1 MNETFL
7 AKAKSGSAW
16 FNFLA
21 SLKLTVWLLV
31 VSMVL
36 ILLGTLEQV
45 HWGVWHVQKEYFS
58 SWYCT
63 YPLNAKFGQGLP
75 LPGGFLLGVL
85 LVLNLVCA
93 HFRHFKLGVRHTGIS
108 LIHGGL
114 VLLLIGGFVTAACQE
129 EAAMVIPEGESRT
142 YTEAFREFEVAL
154 VDRTDA
160 GKEKVV
166 SIPDAL
172 LRTVTDPKAE
182 LALAGSPFQAKV
194 QFYYPNS
201 MLRAKSQM
209 PDGADIAATQ
219 GIATRSPLA
228 LKRLPE
234 SFNDN
239 VGNVPST
246 LLELVANGQSIG
258 VWLLNAQLTESF
270 PAQTFEHA
278 GRKYELSL
286 RRARTYLP
294 FSVRLDRFTHEKY
307 PGTEIPRRFASD
319 VTIQAGSGSFPFN
332 ISMNQ
337 PLRHGGM
344 TFYQS
349 SFGNTSAGKDI
360 SVLQVV
366 RNPGWL
372 LPYISVSLMS
382 LGLLVHFGISLFGF
396 LQRRAKNAA
405 TAGLVALLALSP
417 TEARAARRLL
427 DAAGLDATSIDTRE
441 IGTLPVQSGGR
452 IIPLETLATG
462 SLLQMR
468 ARREIALTE
477 LEATAFGRKPSTW
490 TDAEKADIA
499 KQLPEI
505 TDAIKQQLEK
515 RPVHLKGRTLAA
527 HDWLIEVAFRASV
540 ARVLPTFRVDH
551 PVVLKMMG
559 RDPEKT
565 KFVSWDDILKNS
577 QALTEASGKSRQRA
591 QADRDA
597 EDRAL
602 LQLEGAARQYAL
614 LSMTFMPGDLPADIP
629 PQREYQAWLGAL
641 NRAAE
646 EMQKNRGPTATAPA
660 FDKEL
665 QETLRTLVQRYQ
677 DFANDGA
684 IRIVPPKDPETTTAW
699 DNLGTSLLAVI
710 NDRAAHRAA
719 LAPDGV
725 LTRYALF
732 CVAWREGDDDT
743 CRDQIRALNASLAGP
758 WSPKANAET
767 TFSRLQ
773 PFYWLL
779 MAYVVIVLLVLW
791 AWAAGSEGPRSW
803 AYAMLI
809 SVFLLHTVAL
819 GYRMWLHERP
829 PVTNLY
835 SSGIFV
841 AWGAVLLGVILER
854 LWKNGIGAMA
864 AGLSG
869 FLSLIVAHN
878 LGLSGE
884 DNLESVRAVLDSN
897 FWLSTHVT
905 TVTIGYSAT
914 FVAGLIGAIH
924 LWLRAFKA
932 DYQDGDALARA
943 AYGILAFALIASFIG
958 TMLGGIWADQS
969 WGRFWGWDPKENGAV
984 LIVLW
989 CAVCL
994 HARWGG
1000 LVRREGLMQLLVFGN
1015 IVTAWS
1021 WFGTNLLG
1029 VGLHSYGFTESGFFW
1044 LCVFGVSQVLL
1055 LALGWLPARRRVEP
1069 LQA

>member
-1 MNETFL
+1 MNDAPSAKTEPTWFAFL
-7 AKAKSGSAW
+7 S
-16 FNFLA
+16 

-31 VSMVL
+31 LSMVL
-36 ILLGTLEQV
+36 VLLGTLEQV

-58 SWYCT
+58 AWYCT
-63 YPLNAKFGQGLP
+63 YPLNAKFGHGIP
-75 LPGGFLLGVL
+75 LPGGFLLGAL
-85 LVLNLVCA
+85 LVANLICA
-93 HFRHFKLGVRHTGIS
+93 HFKHFKFGARHAGIS
-108 LIHGGL
+108 IIHGGL
-114 VLLLIGGFVTAACQE
+114 VLLLVGGFVTAACQQ

-166 SIPDAL
+166 AIPDAL
-172 LRTVTDPKAE
+172 LRAQNDPKAN
-182 LALAGSPFQAKV
+182 LALAGSPFTARFA
-194 QFYYPNS
+194 FYHPNS
-201 MLRAKSQM
+201 MLRAKSQL
-209 PDGADIAATQ
+209 PEGAEVAATQ
-219 GIATRSPLA
+219 GIAARSPLA
-228 LKRLPE
+228 LKPLPE

-239 VGNVPST
+239 VGNVPT
-246 LLELVANGQSIG
+246 TVVELLADGKSLGT
-258 VWLLNAQLTESF
+258 WLLNAQLTESF

-278 GRKYELSL
+278 GRKYEISL

-319 VTIQAGSGSFPFN
+319 VTIQGDTGTFPFN

-337 PLRHGGM
+337 PLRHGGL

-382 LGLLVHFGISLFGF
+382 LGLVLHFGLSLRRF
-396 LQRRAKNAA
+396 LAARASAA
-405 TAGLVALLALSP
+405 TAAALVALATLAP
-417 TEARAARRLL
+417 TDVAAAEAW
-427 DAAGLDATSIDTRE
+427 DSRE
-441 IGTLPVQSGGR
+441 LGTLPVQSGGR

-477 LEATAFGRKPSTW
+477 TEAAAFGKKPSTW
-490 TDAEKADIA
+490 TEAEKAAIA

-505 TDAIKQQLEK
+505 TDELKKQLEK
-515 RPVHLKGRTLAA
+515 RPVRLSGRTLAA
-527 HDWLIEVAFRASV
+527 HDWLIEVSFRASV

-577 QALTEASGKSRQRA
+577 RPLTDAAQKSRQRA

-602 LQLEGAARQYAL
+602 LQLESAARTYAL
-614 LSMTFMPGDLPADIP
+614 LTMTFLPGDLPADIP

-641 NRAAE
+641 NRAAD
-646 EMQKNRGPTATAPA
+646 EMQKNRAATGTPA

-665 QETLRTLVQRYQ
+665 QETLKALVQRYQ
-677 DFANDGA
+677 EFAADGA
-684 IRIVPPKDPETTTAW
+684 VRIVPPKDPTGTTGW
-699 DNLGTSLLAVI
+699 DNLGTALLAVI
-710 NDRAAHRAA
+710 NDRSAHRAA

-725 LTRYALF
+725 LTRYASF

-743 CRDQIRALNASLAGP
+743 CRDQIRALNATLAGP
-758 WSPKANAET
+758 WTAKANAET

-779 MAYVVIVLLVLW
+779 IAYVVVALLVLW
-791 AWAAGSEGPRSW
+791 AWAAGSEGPRRW
-803 AYAMLI
+803 AYSLLI
-809 SVFLLHTVAL
+809 AVFLLHTAAL

-841 AWGAVLLGVILER
+841 AWGAVLLGVVLER
-854 LWKNGIGAMA
+854 IWRNGIGAMT
-864 AGLSG
+864 AGISG
-869 FLSLIVAHN
+869 FLSLVVAHN

-914 FVAGLIGAIH
+914 FVAGLVGALH

-932 DYQDGDALARA
+932 DYRDGDALARA
-943 AYGILAFALIASFIG
+943 AYGILAFALVASFIG

-969 WGRFWGWDPKENGAV
+969 WGRFWGWDPKENGAL

-1015 IVTAWS
+1015 VVTGWS

-1044 LCVFGVSQVLL
+1044 LSLFAVSQLGL
-1055 LALGWLPARRRVEP
+1055 LALGWLPARAASAGEGK
-1069 LQA
+1069 QA

>member
-1 MNETFL
+1 MNENFQT
-7 AKAKSGSAW
+7 KAKSKNAILD
-16 FNFLA
+16 FFA
-21 SLKLTVWLLV
+21 SLNLTVWLLGL
-31 VSMVL
+31 SMVL

-58 SWYCT
+58 SWVCF
-63 YPLNAKFGQGLP
+63 YPHDPAASLRIP
-75 LPGGFLLGVL
+75 LPAGFLLGTL
-85 LVLNLVCA
+85 LIINLVFA
-93 HFRHFKLGVRHTGIS
+93 HVRHFKTDLRRFGITIIHS
-108 LIHGGL
+108 GLI
-114 VLLLIGGFVTAACQE
+114 LLLLGGFVTAVMQE
-129 EAAMVIPEGESRT
+129 EAAMIIPEGESRT
-142 YTEAFREFEVAL
+142 YAEAFREFEIAI

-160 GKEKVV
+160 GKEKAVV
-166 SIPDAL
+166 IPDAL
-172 LRTVTDPKAE
+172 LRTLSDPAAE
-182 LALAGSPFQAKV
+182 LALVGSPFQAKV
-194 QFYYPNS
+194 AFYYPNS

-209 PDGADIAATQ
+209 PEGKEVTASQGVAAT
-219 GIATRSPLA
+219 SPLA

-239 VGNVPST
+239 VGNVPSA
-246 LLELVANGQSIG
+246 LIELSVAGKSLG
-258 VWLLNAQLTESF
+258 SWLVNAQLTESF
-270 PAQTFEHA
+270 PAQTFTHV
-278 GRKYELSL
+278 GRNYEISF
-286 RRARTYLP
+286 RRARTYMP

-319 VTIQAGSGSFPFN
+319 VTVQGDGSSFPFN

-337 PLRHGGM
+337 PMRHGGM

-349 SFGNTSAGKDI
+349 SFGSTAAGKDL

-366 RNPGWL
+366 KNPGWL

-382 LGLLVHFGISLFGF
+382 LGLLWHFGASLFRF
-396 LQRRAKNAA
+396 LGKRGAA
-405 TAGLVALLALSP
+405 TGTAALFVCACLAP
-417 TEARAARRLL
+417 TDLRAVENW
-427 DAAGLDATSIDTRE
+427 DTRE
-441 IGTLPVQSGGR
+441 IGSLPVQSGGR
-452 IIPLETLATG
+452 IIPFETLASG

-477 LEATAFGRKPSTW
+477 LEAVAFGQKPSTW
-490 TDAEKADIA
+490 TAEQKAAIA
-499 KQLPEI
+499 KELPEI
-505 TDAIKQQLEK
+505 TAELQAQLEK
-515 RPVHLKGRTLAA
+515 RPLPLKGRTLSANV
-527 HDWLIEVAFRASV
+527 WLIEVGFRAAV

-551 PVVLKMMG
+551 PVVLKKMG

-565 KFVSWDDILKNS
+565 KFVSWDDILKHS
-577 QALTEASGKSRQRA
+577 KELSEDAGKARQRA

-602 LQLEGAARQYAL
+602 LQLENAARQYAL
-614 LSMTFMPGDLPADIP
+614 LSMTFVPGDLPSDIP
-629 PQREYQAWLGAL
+629 PQREYQAWLSLL
-641 NRAAE
+641 NRAAA
-646 EMQKNRGPTATAPA
+646 EMQKNRADSLVVPT

-665 QETLRTLVQRYQ
+665 QEQLKSLVQRYQ
-677 DFANDGA
+677 EFSVQGT
-684 IRIVPPKDPETTTAW
+684 IRIVPPKEIATAGEW
-699 DNLGTSLLAVI
+699 DNLGTALLAVF

-725 LTRYALF
+725 VTRYANF
-732 CVAWREGDDDT
+732 CVAWREGDDDL
-743 CRDQIRALNASLAGP
+743 CRDQIRALNASMAGS
-758 WSPKANAET
+758 WSNKVAAET

-773 PFYWLL
+773 PFYWMLI
-779 MAYVVIVLLVLW
+779 AYMVVVLLVLW
-791 AWAAGSEGPRSW
+791 SWATGKDGPRSW
-803 AYAMLI
+803 GTA
-809 SVFLLHTVAL
+809 FLWTIFIIHTAAL
-819 GYRMWLHERP
+819 GYRMWLHGRP

-841 AWGAVLLGVILER
+841 AWGAVLLGALLEKI
-854 LWKNGIGAMA
+854 WKNGIGAVA
-864 AGLSG
+864 AGISG

-914 FVAGLIGAIH
+914 FVAGLVGAIH

-932 DYQDGDALARA
+932 DYKEGDAVARA
-943 AYGILAFALIASFIG
+943 AYGILAFALLASFIG

-969 WGRFWGWDPKENGAV
+969 WGRFWGWDPKENGAI

-989 CAVCL
+989 CALCL

-1029 VGLHSYGFTESGFFW
+1029 VGLHSYGFTESGSFW
-1044 LCVFGVSQVLL
+1044 LYMVFVPSQLL
-1055 LALGWLPARRRVEP
+1055 LLSVGWLPARKTATATP
-1069 LQA
+1069 AA